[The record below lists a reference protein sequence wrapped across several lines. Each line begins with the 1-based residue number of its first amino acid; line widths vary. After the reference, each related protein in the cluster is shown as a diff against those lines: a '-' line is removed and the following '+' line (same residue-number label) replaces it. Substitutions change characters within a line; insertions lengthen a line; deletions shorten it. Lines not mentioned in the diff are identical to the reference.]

1 MRTKKEI
8 EERMDR
14 LTAGEGKVYD
24 EELCTW
30 HDEYERGLRKMELL
44 WVLTEAECELK
55 KAIDELDRR

>member
-14 LTAGEGKVYD
+14 LSAGEGKVYD
-24 EELCTW
+24 EELCIW

-44 WVLTEAECELK
+44 WVLTEAE
-55 KAIDELDRR
+55 